1 MFKRLDKRVK
11 MTILVEGI
19 YYFSIQMLSQYNV
32 LFLSLLGASGFDIGF
47 INFLGAF
54 LASLFSIFMGFIM
67 EFYSLKKIILCG
79 LFFDIFAMLFFIF
92 ANNWI
97 MLIPAFLMY
106 TQVVRQIPIADMIFV
121 SFTKPEERVT
131 IMGFS
136 RIFWGLLQVSAPLLA
151 AFIVNYFGG
160 INVYGIRPLYYISI
174 IIFISIFIV
183 IYIFFEEIYLSK
195 SSEIRNFTLNLNSIV
210 YGYRDFIRGK
220 RDLILW
226 IVVRLLRDGF
236 QYSSVLFLP
245 LWLVEFKGVD
255 AFKLGILTTIAI
267 FTSLV
272 SQVPVGKLADRFGR
286 KKAYYLFTLFYCL
299 GVIILIYSPSF
310 EYLILASILGIGIG
324 GIGGAAFTP
333 FITMFWEVVGTE
345 SRGKLYGLDGS
356 ISSLSRLYASII
368 VGLLWDFGFTS
379 TVLIIPVII
388 EVFIVIPMLYVIS
401 ENFAVEG

>member
-1 MFKRLDKRVK
+1 MFKWLDRMVR
-11 MTILVEGI
+11 MTILVEGV

-32 LFLSLLGASGFDIGF
+32 LFASFLGASGFDIGF

-54 LASLFSIFMGFIM
+54 LASLFSIFVGFII
-67 EFYSLKKIILCG
+67 EFYSLKKIILFG
-79 LFFDIFAMLFFIF
+79 LLSDIFAMLFFIF

-97 MLIPAFLMY
+97 MLIPAFLIY
-106 TQVVRQIPIADMIFV
+106 TQLVRQIPIADMIFV
-121 SFTKPEERVT
+121 SFTKPEKRVT
-131 IMGFS
+131 IIGFS
-136 RIFWGLLQVSAPLLA
+136 RIIWGLLQIFAPLLA
-151 AFIVNYFGG
+151 AFIVSYFGG
-160 INVYGIRPLYYISI
+160 INVYGIRPLYYISFMI
-174 IIFISIFIV
+174 LVSIFII
-183 IYIFFEEIYLSK
+183 IYTFFEEIYLSK
-195 SSEIRNFTLNLNSIV
+195 SSETKNFTFNLGYIV
-210 YGYRDFIRGK
+210 YGYRELIKGK

-226 IVVRLLRDGF
+226 IVIRLFRDGF

-245 LWLVEFKGVD
+245 LWLVKFKGVD
-255 AFKLGILTTIAI
+255 AFTLGILTAVAI

-272 SQVPVGKLADRFGR
+272 SQIPVGRLADKFGR

-356 ISSLSRLYASII
+356 ISSLSKLYASII
-368 VGLLWDFGFTS
+368 AGLLWDFGFTS
-379 TVLIIPVII
+379 IVLIIPVVI
-388 EVFIVIPMLYVIS
+388 EVFIVFPLLSVVS
-401 ENFAVEG
+401 ETFYMEN